1 MKIMCLNGVEVI
13 KMKKR
18 KENRLTIVED
28 GKGRVYEIWNVE
40 ITESIQDEGRTLKLF
55 IKRLEK

>member
-1 MKIMCLNGVEVI
+1 
-13 KMKKR
+13 MKKR